1 MRNFKY
7 YLRLYLTFM
16 INPSISEVPE
26 IDVIVLRFVVFTV
39 ERSNTS
45 KAQGCSCVVVSVLLK
60 ES

>member
-1 MRNFKY
+1 
-7 YLRLYLTFM
+7 M

-26 IDVIVLRFVVFTV
+26 IGVIVLRFVVFTV